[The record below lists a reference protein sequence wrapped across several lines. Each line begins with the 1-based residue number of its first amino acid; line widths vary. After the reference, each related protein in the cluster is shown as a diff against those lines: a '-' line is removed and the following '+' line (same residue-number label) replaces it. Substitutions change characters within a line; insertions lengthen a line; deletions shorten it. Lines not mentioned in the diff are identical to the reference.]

1 VDAPDGNSERGRVA
15 VMVWINPAAAWESAV
30 DAAAR
35 LSCDEVILL
44 LVTEY
49 VGEQAFTGLL
59 GPAGHEPGEAF
70 AGIEE
75 DQAAALFDEAEARI
89 GRPVRRLWER
99 GVPEHEVVA
108 AAADADMLVCV
119 RDGTRGLPGPGSL
132 GPVTRF
138 VVDHAPCGVLL
149 VWPGEHPSR

>member
-1 VDAPDGNSERGRVA
+1 
-15 VMVWINPAAAWESAV
+15 MVWINPAAAWESAV
-30 DAAAR
+30 DAAAG
-35 LSCDEVILL
+35 LACDEVILL
-44 LVTEY
+44 LVTEDI
-49 VGEQAFTGLL
+49 GEQDTFTRLL

-108 AAADADMLVCV
+108 AAAAADMLVCV
-119 RDGTRGLPGPGSL
+119 RDGVRGPVPAGPDSV

-149 VWPGEHPSR
+149 VWPGGRPSR

>member
-1 VDAPDGNSERGRVA
+1 VA

-30 DAAAR
+30 DAVAG
-35 LSCDEVILL
+35 LICDEIVLL
-44 LVTEY
+44 LVTE
-49 VGEQAFTGLL
+49 GGDESTAEALTGVL
-59 GPAGHEPGEAF
+59 GPGGHEPGEAF

-99 GVPEHEVVA
+99 GVPEQVVVA
-108 AAADADMLVCV
+108 AARDAELLVCV
-119 RDGTRGLPGPGSL
+119 RDGEDARPEAGGL

-138 VVDHAPCGVLL
+138 VVDHVPCRVLL
-149 VWPGEHPSR
+149 VWPGEHAGR

>member
-1 VDAPDGNSERGRVA
+1 MAVIVWMNPDT
-15 VMVWINPAAAWESAV
+15 AWESAV
-30 DAAAR
+30 DAVAGLA
-35 LSCDEVILL
+35 CEEVVLL
-44 LVTEY
+44 LVT
-49 VGEQAFTGLL
+49 GGDPADDTFTGLL

-70 AGIEE
+70 AGIEA

-99 GVPEHEVVA
+99 GTPEREVVA
-108 AAADADMLVCV
+108 AASGADVLVCV
-119 RDGTRGLPGPGSL
+119 RDGTGERPGPGSI

-149 VWPGEHPSR
+149 VWPGEHPRR

>member
-1 VDAPDGNSERGRVA
+1 MA

-30 DAAAR
+30 DAAAG
-35 LSCDEVILL
+35 LACDEVVLL
-44 LVTEY
+44 LVTEDIA
-49 VGEQAFTGLL
+49 EQDAFTGLL
-59 GPAGHEPGEAF
+59 GPAGNEPGEAF

-108 AAADADMLVCV
+108 AAGDADMLVCV
-119 RDGTRGLPGPGSL
+119 RDGARGLPGPDSV

-138 VVDHAPCGVLL
+138 VVDHAPCRVLL
-149 VWPGEHPSR
+149 VWPGERASR

>member
-1 VDAPDGNSERGRVA
+1 MA

-30 DAAAR
+30 DAAAG
-35 LSCDEVILL
+35 LACDEVILL
-44 LVTEY
+44 LVTGD
-49 VGEQAFTGLL
+49 VAEQDAFNGLL
-59 GPAGHEPGEAF
+59 GPAGNEPGEAF

-108 AAADADMLVCV
+108 AAGAADMLVCV
-119 RDGTRGLPGPGSL
+119 RDGARALPGPDSL

-138 VVDHAPCGVLL
+138 VVDHALCRVLL
-149 VWPGEHPSR
+149 VWPGERPSR

>member
-1 VDAPDGNSERGRVA
+1 MA

-30 DAAAR
+30 DAVAN
-35 LSCDEVILL
+35 LSRDEVVLL
-44 LVTEY
+44 LVTEPAADGY
-49 VGEQAFTGLL
+49 GAFTGLL

-99 GVPEHEVVA
+99 GVAEHEVVTA
-108 AAADADMLVCV
+108 AGGADLLVCV
-119 RDGTRGLPGPGSL
+119 RDGAHGLPGPDSL
-132 GPVTRF
+132 GPATRF
-138 VVDHAPCGVLL
+138 VVDHAPCAVLL
-149 VWPGEHPSR
+149 VWPG

>member
-1 VDAPDGNSERGRVA
+1 VA

-30 DAAAR
+30 DAAAG
-35 LSCDEVILL
+35 LACDEVILL
-44 LVTEY
+44 LVTGD
-49 VGEQAFTGLL
+49 VAEQDAFNGLL
-59 GPAGHEPGEAF
+59 GPAGNEPGEAF

-108 AAADADMLVCV
+108 AAGAADMLVCV
-119 RDGTRGLPGPGSL
+119 RDGARGLPGPDSL

-138 VVDHAPCGVLL
+138 VVDHAPCRVLL
-149 VWPGEHPSR
+149 VWPGERPSR

>member
-1 VDAPDGNSERGRVA
+1 VA

-30 DAAAR
+30 DAAAE
-35 LSCDEVILL
+35 LACDEVVLL
-44 LVTEY
+44 LVTELAAERTADR
-49 VGEQAFTGLL
+49 GAFTGLL

-75 DQAAALFDEAEARI
+75 EQAAALFDEAEARI

-108 AAADADMLVCV
+108 AASGADLLVCV
-119 RDGTRGLPGPGSL
+119 RDGAHGLPGPDSL

-149 VWPGEHPSR
+149 VWPGEQVTR

>member
-1 VDAPDGNSERGRVA
+1 MTVV
-15 VMVWINPAAAWESAV
+15 VWMNPAAVWESAV
-30 DAAAR
+30 DAVAR
-35 LSCDEVILL
+35 LACDEVVLL
-44 LVTEY
+44 LVTEGG
-49 VGEQAFTGLL
+49 GEPAGDTFTGLL

-75 DQAAALFDEAEARI
+75 DLAAALFDEAEARM

-99 GVPEHEVVA
+99 GAPEQEVVA
-108 AAADADMLVCV
+108 AAEGADLLVCV
-119 RDGTRGLPGPGSL
+119 RDGAGDVPGPESL

-149 VWPGEHPSR
+149 VWPGEHFSRGSR

>member
-1 VDAPDGNSERGRVA
+1 VA

-30 DAAAR
+30 DAAAG
-35 LSCDEVILL
+35 LACDEVVLL
-44 LVTEY
+44 LVTEAAA
-49 VGEQAFTGLL
+49 ENDAFTGLL

-75 DQAAALFDEAEARI
+75 EQAAALFDEAEARI

-99 GVPEHEVVA
+99 GVAEHEVVA
-108 AAADADMLVCV
+108 AASGADMLVCV
-119 RDGTRGLPGPGSL
+119 RDGAGGLPGSDSL

-149 VWPGEHPSR
+149 VWPGEHARRRT

>member
-1 VDAPDGNSERGRVA
+1 VA

-30 DAAAR
+30 DAVAHLPR
-35 LSCDEVILL
+35 DEVVLL
-44 LVTEY
+44 LVTQHADEGY
-49 VGEQAFTGLL
+49 GAFAGLL

-99 GVPEHEVVA
+99 GVAEHEVVTA
-108 AAADADMLVCV
+108 ASGADLLVCV
-119 RDGTRGLPGPGSL
+119 RDGAHGLPGPDSL
-132 GPVTRF
+132 SPATRF
-138 VVDHAPCGVLL
+138 VVDHAPCAVLL
-149 VWPGEHPSR
+149 VWPG

>member
-1 VDAPDGNSERGRVA
+1 VA

-30 DAAAR
+30 DAAAG
-35 LSCDEVILL
+35 LACDEVILL
-44 LVTEY
+44 LVTEDI
-49 VGEQAFTGLL
+49 GEQDTFTGLL

-108 AAADADMLVCV
+108 AAGAADMLVCV
-119 RDGTRGLPGPGSL
+119 RDGARGLTGPGSV

-149 VWPGEHPSR
+149 VWPGDRPSR